1 MATVRVM
8 SPADT
13 PTADAKAM
21 TLRRPASERTIE
33 IISMTRKKE
42 KGLTWMNESKQ
53 KGSKLKENTRQK

>member
-21 TLRRPASERTIE
+21 TLRRPARGR
-33 IISMTRKKE
+33 IIKVINMTRNKNKRWGE
-42 KGLTWMNESKQ
+42 MMN
-53 KGSKLKENTRQK
+53 NMR